1 MATRIAVN
9 SADAACNGV
18 VDRIDVG
25 GAGHLK
31 IYTGAQPATGD
42 TAVTGTLLADF
53 TLPNPAFGNS
63 SGGTATANAI
73 STVTGAADGT
83 AGYFRVTVA
92 ATTNAVIDG
101 ACGTSG
107 TEMTMNTTTI
117 STGVNVQITA
127 YTVTMPTS

>member
-1 MATRIAVN
+1 MATRIAVL
-9 SADAACNGV
+9 SANVACDAI

-42 TAVTGTLLADF
+42 TAVSGTLLADF
-53 TLPNPAFGNS
+53 TLPATAFGSAS
-63 SGGTATANAI
+63 SGTATAGAI
-73 STVTGAADGT
+73 TTVTGAADGT

-92 ATTNAVIDG
+92 ATTTPVIDG